1 MVAVT
6 QFDNPQ
12 DDEQAAAPSR
22 ASTSRLVIW
31 LVILSFMLLL
41 LPLYLISTTIQQDI
55 AGLET
60 ELTGLQA
67 TLAYTPP
74 PVPEEEA
81 LREALTSARGRLNLL
96 APLNDELAASH
107 INWPATIAAIGA
119 YDQREIDLT
128 TLTQT
133 ENRIII
139 NGRADQETA
148 VMAYAD
154 VLKESELFARV
165 IVQSITMRDL
175 PGPTPTDREAPTPV
189 PARVAEFAILVE
201 LMTP

>member
-6 QFDNPQ
+6 EFDNPQ
-12 DDEQAAAPSR
+12 AEQDEAPAPS
-22 ASTSRLVIW
+22 STSRLVIW

-55 AGLET
+55 STLES
-60 ELTGLQA
+60 ELTDLQA

-81 LREALTSARGRLNLL
+81 LRQSLDEARSLLNLL
-96 APLNDELAASH
+96 QPLGNELTAGH
-107 INWPATIAAIGA
+107 INWPETIAVIGA
-119 YDQREIDLT
+119 YDQRHIELT

-133 ENRIII
+133 ENRLIV
-139 NGRADQETA
+139 NGRAEDETA

-154 VLKESELFARV
+154 VLQESNLFERV
-165 IVQSITMRDL
+165 IVQSITMRDV
-175 PGPTPTDREAPTPV
+175 PGPTPAAEDAPTPA
-189 PARVAEFAILVE
+189 PQRVAEFAILVE
-201 LMTP
+201 LITP